1 MPTPITS
8 VGQISI
14 RVHDVERAVAFYRD
28 VLGLDFLFDAG
39 PLAFLMCG
47 DVRIMLS
54 KPDSGEFDHP
64 SSTLYFRVADIHA
77 ARTELAERGA
87 AFEDEPHLI
96 ARMPDHELWM
106 TFFRDLDH
114 NLHGLMA
121 EVRQEGTERP

>member
-1 MPTPITS
+1 VPTPLTS
-8 VGQISI
+8 IGQISI

-28 VLGLDFLFDAG
+28 VLGLEFLFDAG

-47 DVRIMLS
+47 DVRIMLA
-54 KPDSGEFDHP
+54 KPESEEFDHP
-64 SSTLYFRVADIHA
+64 SSTLYFRVDDIDATRA
-77 ARTELAERGA
+77 ALLERGA

-106 TFFRDLDH
+106 TFFRDPDL

-121 EVRQEGTERP
+121 EVTQ